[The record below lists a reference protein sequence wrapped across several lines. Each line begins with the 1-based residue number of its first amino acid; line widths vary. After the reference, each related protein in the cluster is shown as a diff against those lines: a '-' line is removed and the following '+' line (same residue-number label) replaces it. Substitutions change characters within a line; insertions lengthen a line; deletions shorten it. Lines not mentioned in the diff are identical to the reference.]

1 MSHVEGLPAVLSN
14 INGAML
20 DSIAKMNERM
30 SIAGTFLH
38 ECVKARASLT
48 DHTQE
53 DLNNY
58 SPRNPYSKNRF
69 PEPDGEPHGDDG
81 LVHRQSGV
89 LYDDIQMVMSM
100 DNGGLE
106 TNVAVGVPSSNPHI
120 KNLIE
125 GKPAQRP
132 RPFIQRAFRE
142 SKDDIATILGGG
154 LGG

>member
-1 MSHVEGLPAVLSN
+1 MSHVEGLNAVLQN

-30 SIAGTFLH
+30 AVAGTHLK

-53 DLNNY
+53 DLD
-58 SPRNPYSKNRF
+58 RLGNPYSRRY
-69 PEPDGEPHGDDG
+69 PTDGEPHDDDG
-81 LVHRQSGV
+81 LVHRQSGI
-89 LYDDIQMVMSM
+89 LYDDIRMEMSM

-106 TNVAVGVPSSNPHI
+106 TNVAVGVPDSNRHI

-125 GKPAQRP
+125 GKPKQRP
-132 RPFIQRAFRE
+132 RPFIQRAFSE
-142 SKDDIATILGGG
+142 SKDDIATILSGGG
-154 LGG
+154 K

>member
-1 MSHVEGLPAVLSN
+1 MSHVEGLQTVLNN

-30 SIAGTFLH
+30 AVAGTFLH
-38 ECVKARASLT
+38 ERVKVRASLT
-48 DHTQE
+48 DHTQD
-53 DLNNY
+53 DLDALG
-58 SPRNPYSKNRF
+58 NPYSRRY
-69 PEPDGEPHGDDG
+69 PTDGEPHGDDG
-81 LVHRQSGV
+81 LIHRQSGI
-89 LYDDIQMVMSM
+89 LYNDIQMAMSM

-125 GKPAQRP
+125 GKPKQRP

-142 SKDDIATILGGG
+142 SKEDIATILRGGSK
-154 LGG
+154 

>member
-1 MSHVEGLPAVLSN
+1 MSHVEGLNTVLAN
-14 INGAML
+14 LNGAML
-20 DSIAKMNERM
+20 DGIAKMNERM
-30 SIAGTFLH
+30 AVAGNHLK

-53 DLNNY
+53 DLDALG
-58 SPRNPYSKNRF
+58 NPYSRRY
-69 PEPDGEPHGDDG
+69 PTDSEPHGDDG
-81 LVHRQSGV
+81 LVHRQSGI
-89 LYDDIQMVMSM
+89 LYNDIQMVMSM

-106 TNVAVGVPSSNPHI
+106 TNVAVGVPNSNPHI

-125 GKPAQRP
+125 GKPRQRP

-142 SKDDIATILGGG
+142 SKEDIATILGGG